1 MMNKVIKLLQ
11 QGEVIALFQGR
22 SEAGARAL
30 GNRSLIFNPTIEGM
44 NDYVN
49 EIKGREKYRPVA
61 ATVLSQQV
69 YDWFDTDRLANS
81 PYMSFAF
88 GVRDNKRKLIPAVV
102 HVDGT
107 CRVQTVTEEQKYAE
121 ATFKQKSKDTDPV
134 DYIEK
139 DVEVLVCSLC
149 EGNKFFLVNDDKR
162 TVGCSQCGYLT
173 STHWII
179 PDGF

>member
-1 MMNKVIKLLQ
+1 MFMEKK
-11 QGEVIALFQGR
+11 
-22 SEAGARAL
+22 
-30 GNRSLIFNPTIEGM
+30 GNPAIH
-44 NDYVN
+44 
-49 EIKGREKYRPVA
+49 
-61 ATVLSQQV
+61 
-69 YDWFDTDRLANS
+69 
-81 PYMSFAF
+81 
-88 GVRDNKRKLIPAVV
+88 GVVKNNIIPFKSKE
-102 HVDGT
+102 
-107 CRVQTVTEEQKYAE
+107 TVTEEQKYAE
-121 ATFKQKSKDTDPV
+121 ATFKQKSEDTDPV